1 MRILDWLF
9 GPQNSNVSV
18 YAIQPESTSYQP
30 ANQEGET
37 ERGVASSLSST
48 YPMGGRSDDESSQT
62 DAIAIV
68 QLSRPGIHERLDSER
83 PSEKLLDVVQSM
95 KKCAHDGYES
105 GPSHKKSRA
114 GHWRR
119 CQATTVNKRK
129 GDCSYERKSSE
140 AQYRGHR
147 CRNQHRC
154 RRCQ

>member
-48 YPMGGRSDDESSQT
+48 YPMGDRSDDESSQT

-95 KKCAHDGYES
+95 RHGETRPGTYLVGLDRDGEIVLQDA
-105 GPSHKKSRA
+105 PS
-114 GHWRR
+114 
-119 CQATTVNKRK
+119 
-129 GDCSYERKSSE
+129 EI
-140 AQYRGHR
+140 YRGKR
-147 CRNQHRC
+147 IPDR
-154 RRCQ
+154 